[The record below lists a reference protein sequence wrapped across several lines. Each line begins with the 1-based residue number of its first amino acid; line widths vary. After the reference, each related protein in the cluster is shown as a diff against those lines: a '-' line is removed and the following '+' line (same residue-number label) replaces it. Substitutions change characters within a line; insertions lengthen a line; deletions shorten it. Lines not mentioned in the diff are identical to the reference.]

1 MNLQLT
7 PSSSISSLSNG
18 ICSSISGSESNR
30 SSVTPEYDVPKSRM
44 LAALPFELHN
54 LSVTS
59 QV

>member
-7 PSSSISSLSNG
+7 PSNSNSLLSND
-18 ICSSISGSESNR
+18 ICSSVSGSESNR
-30 SSVTPEYDVPKSRM
+30 SSITPEYDVPKNRM
-44 LAALPFELHN
+44 LAALPFELQN